1 MKLCVAAL
9 LANGAVCLAVTLP
22 LLVDV
27 FLKVPFELFLA
38 GGFSKSAR
46 ESGGKTSCCVRNQKT
61 RSLSLIDRVCGEI
74 TAG

>member
-1 MKLCVAAL
+1 MMSPSRANMAVSPRLDFPMMLRAL

-46 ESGGKTSCCVRNQKT
+46 ESGGKTCCCV
-61 RSLSLIDRVCGEI
+61 
-74 TAG
+74 